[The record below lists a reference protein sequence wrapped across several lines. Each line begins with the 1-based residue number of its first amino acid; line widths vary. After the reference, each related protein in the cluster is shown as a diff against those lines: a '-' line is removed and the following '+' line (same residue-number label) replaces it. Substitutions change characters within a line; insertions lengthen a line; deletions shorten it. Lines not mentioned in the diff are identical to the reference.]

1 MKNISKDITTGE
13 YKKVYLLYGD
23 EDYLK
28 KNIKNQLKKAIAGD
42 ETTMNYNYFEGKNFK
57 ISEVIA
63 IADTFPFFADRRLII
78 LENTG
83 VFKSGDGELTEY
95 ISSMPDTTIMV
106 FVESEVDKRGRLF
119 KKVKDEGYVCE
130 LAYQGE
136 AALTKWVLTSLG
148 NAGKRITK
156 ETMELFLEYTGMDMS
171 NIANEMGKLIDYTG
185 ESDVVTNA
193 DVEAICTPQ
202 VSGKI
207 FDMIDAIGNKN
218 SVKALSLYRNLLAT
232 KEPPMRI
239 LFMLTRQFN
248 IMLKVKELGS
258 KGYSNEAIAKNVGIQ
273 SFVAGKAL
281 RQAGGFSTRQLVNAI
296 EDFVSTEEDVKNG
309 RLDELA
315 AVEMLIIKYSGK

>member
-1 MKNISKDITTGE
+1 MKNISKDIASNE

-23 EDYLK
+23 ENYLK

-42 ETTMNYNYFEGKNFK
+42 ETSMNYNYFEDKNFK

-63 IADTFPFFADRRLII
+63 IADTFPFFADKRLII

-83 VFKSGDGELTEY
+83 VFKSANDELNEY
-95 ISSMPDTTIMV
+95 ISNMPETTVMV
-106 FVESEVDKRGRLF
+106 FVENEVDKRGKLY

-130 LAYQGE
+130 LAYQSE
-136 AALTKWVLTSLG
+136 AALMKWCVSVLG

-156 ETMELFLEYTGMDMS
+156 ETMDLFLEYTGMDMS
-171 NIANEMGKLIDYTG
+171 NIDNEINKLIDYTG
-185 ESDVVTNA
+185 DREVVTNE

-207 FDMIDAIGNKN
+207 FEMIDAIGNKN
-218 SVKALSLYRNLLAT
+218 SVKALELYRNLLAT

-248 IMLKVKELGS
+248 IMLKVKELGVR
-258 KGYSNEAIAKNVGIQ
+258 GYSNDAIAKNVGVQ

-281 RQAGGFSTRQLVNAI
+281 RQANGFSMKQLVNAI
-296 EDFVSTEEDVKNG
+296 EDFVATEEDVKNG
-309 RLDELA
+309 RLNELA
-315 AVEMLIIKYSGK
+315 AVEMLIIKYSAK